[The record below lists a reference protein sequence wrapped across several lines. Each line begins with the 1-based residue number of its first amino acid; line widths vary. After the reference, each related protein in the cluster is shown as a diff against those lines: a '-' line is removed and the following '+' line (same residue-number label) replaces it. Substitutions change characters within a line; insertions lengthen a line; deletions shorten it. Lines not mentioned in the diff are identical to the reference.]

1 MAAGGIGSQLSQP
14 PVTLI
19 NTGNAITK
27 KYFTPLIGD

>member
-1 MAAGGIGSQLSQP
+1 LSQP